1 MARVD
6 VSFFK
11 RHEVKLL
18 AVCMA
23 LLALAAGWLIS
34 TRPGHRIEGDFL
46 EREQAGLVDE
56 WLLEQ
61 ATQNPIAEQKARAC
75 LSLGR
80 IGDPKGRPALIA
92 ALQSPAPSVRAM
104 GAFGLGLMEDADF
117 LDGRE
122 PDREAVT
129 ALLATL
135 GDSER
140 RVVAMAVDA
149 LGRMRRKEAAEALT
163 QTPAPLV
170 YTMTA
175 LGRMNARALIPWIA
189 TGMRSDDQD
198 IRWAAVLTLN
208 TMNARCDGSL
218 LRSFARLS
226 GDRNAFVRAAAT
238 AALGRCDLD
247 EGAFE
252 ALLKAARDPDPKV
265 RVEAAWAAVRSGHE
279 QAGAVLD
286 LLIADSHP
294 TVVEQ
299 AVGVKEYAGTA
310 VRAHWED
317 RARRSGRRLEL
328 RSPLPRLPR
337 PATKAGRL
345 PAEPMAPHELQE
357 IARRTGRGL
366 VLETTEGQY
375 PLTLDYEHAP
385 LTAERFYN
393 MAIAAQFDGQSFSV
407 LPNGYAQAPAKGG
420 APLLTPQISTEPFL
434 RGTLGMVRDSRDA
447 DAPELF
453 IALTPL
459 PMAEG
464 RYTAFGRLLAGDD
477 TLDRIRT
484 GVRILRIRPSAD

>member
-18 AVCMA
+18 AVCMT
-23 LLALAAGWLIS
+23 LLAVAAGWLIS

-46 EREQAGLVDE
+46 EREQAGAVDE

-61 ATQNPIAEQKARAC
+61 ATSNPIAERRARAC

-80 IGDPKGRPALIA
+80 LGDPKGRPALIQ
-92 ALQSPAPSVRAM
+92 ALQSPSPSVRAM

-122 PDREAVT
+122 PDPAAVS
-129 ALLATL
+129 ALLALL
-135 GDSER
+135 GDGER
-140 RVVAMAVDA
+140 RVVTMAVDA
-149 LGRMRRKEAAEALT
+149 LGRMRWKAAAEALT

-175 LGRMNARALIPWIA
+175 LGRMNARELIPWIA
-189 TGMRSDDQD
+189 SGTRSDDQD

-208 TMNARCDGSL
+208 AMRAPCDDNL
-218 LRSFARLS
+218 LREYSRLTK
-226 GDRNAFVRAAAT
+226 DRNAFVRAAAT
-238 AALGRCDLD
+238 AGLGRCEIDDDGLH
-247 EGAFE
+247 
-252 ALLKAARDPDPKV
+252 ALARAASDADPKV

-279 QAGAVLD
+279 QAAELVD
-286 LLIADSHP
+286 LLTADSHP

-299 AVGVKEYAGTA
+299 AAGLRQYAGTGE
-310 VRAHWED
+310 RARWED
-317 RARRSGRRLEL
+317 RAQRAGRRLEL

-337 PATKAGRL
+337 PVAKEQRL
-345 PAEPMAPHELQE
+345 PAEPLAPHELQE
-357 IARRTGRGL
+357 IARRTGRRL
-366 VLETTEGQY
+366 VLETTEGIY
-375 PLTLDYEHAP
+375 PLSLDYEHAP

-393 MAIAAQFDGQSFSV
+393 MAVAAQFDGQLFSV
-407 LPNGYAQAPAKGG
+407 RPNGYAQAPAKAG
-420 APLLTPQISTEPFL
+420 APLLTPQINTEPIL
-434 RGTLGMVRDSRDA
+434 RGTLVMVRSARNT
-447 DAPELF
+447 DAPEFF

-459 PMAEG
+459 PAAEG
-464 RYTAFGRLLAGDD
+464 RYTVFGRLLAGDD

-484 GVRILRIRPSAD
+484 GTRVLRIRPDDD